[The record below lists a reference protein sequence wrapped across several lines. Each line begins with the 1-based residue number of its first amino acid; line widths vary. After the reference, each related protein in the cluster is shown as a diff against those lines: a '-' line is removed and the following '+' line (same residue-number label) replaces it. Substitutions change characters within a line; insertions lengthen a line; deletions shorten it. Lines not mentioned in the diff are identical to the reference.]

1 MLPQKKK
8 KKLYIPYMDPMGY
21 NNIIIL
27 EAKPVMDTILQ
38 NRHGMMDL
46 LWTPRSW
53 LMGWCLGESHITNE
67 KKPVIYDMFEF
78 MNHYINQ

>member
-1 MLPQKKK
+1 
-8 KKLYIPYMDPMGY
+8 MDPMGY

-67 KKPVIYDMFEF
+67 KNLSF
-78 MNHYINQ
+78 MICLNL